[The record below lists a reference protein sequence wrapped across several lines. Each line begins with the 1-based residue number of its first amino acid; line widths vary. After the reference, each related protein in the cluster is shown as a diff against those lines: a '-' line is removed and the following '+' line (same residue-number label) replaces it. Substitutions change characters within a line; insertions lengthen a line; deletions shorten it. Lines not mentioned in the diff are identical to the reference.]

1 MIGYIGDP
9 LELIIEIV
17 NKYSKVIK
25 IEIIQTWL
33 KSLGLLYINI
43 DLVVS
48 QKDDNKAVFLM
59 NLCALTFAKEFG
71 WEILDQLQVLKD
83 SLLMRLVKNMNS
95 FLLGPN
101 SQMAICNLIHLL
113 GHFVTQKELDF
124 SLIKLYVEKI
134 SLMLEF

>member
-48 QKDDNKAVFLM
+48 
-59 NLCALTFAKEFG
+59 
-71 WEILDQLQVLKD
+71 
-83 SLLMRLVKNMNS
+83 
-95 FLLGPN
+95 
-101 SQMAICNLIHLL
+101 
-113 GHFVTQKELDF
+113 
-124 SLIKLYVEKI
+124 
-134 SLMLEF
+134 